1 MKIGI
6 DCLEIKP
13 DYAGGINTYLEGL
26 LSGFNSVDRNQT
38 NFIIFCSQKNKYF
51 FEPLAKEYNF
61 NLIKVKYY
69 NKNIYY
75 LFILIP
81 IIFNSRRLLR
91 IFTNLYCQIFK
102 VNETFE
108 INCNLIYVATT
119 VLNSYN
125 LKIPT
130 MLSMHDIQ
138 HVHFPEF
145 FSKLRIR
152 VRTLRFYNS
161 ALASTRI
168 QASSNFIKNDLL
180 KHFIFLKSERVKVIT
195 EGVNLDEF
203 SESKSI
209 NVKDKFSLPEKFIF
223 YPATLWKHKN
233 HISVLKALKIIEETK
248 GIKIPLILTGGKNSA
263 YNDVMSF
270 IKENEM
276 SYVRYL
282 GKVSWRELI
291 SLYKNAYL
299 LVTAVLYESSS
310 LPILE
315 AAASNLPIIASRT
328 PPNVE
333 MGKVLKLNLF
343 DPNDTNDLVINLINC
358 WDNLD
363 VKAQSDFN
371 LKKIKLYSWNNIA
384 SEFVKDF
391 DLLLSNNKC

>member
-13 DYAGGINTYLEGL
+13 DYAGGINTYLKGL
-26 LSGFNSVDRNQT
+26 LNGFNFADRNQT
-38 NFIIFCSQKNKYF
+38 NFIIFCSPKNKHF
-51 FEPLAKEYNF
+51 FEPLAKKYNF
-61 NLIKVKYY
+61 RLITVKYY
-69 NKNIYY
+69 NKNIYN
-75 LFILIP
+75 LFLLIP
-81 IIFNSRRLLR
+81 MFFNSRRLLR

-102 VNETFE
+102 VNKTFE
-108 INCNLIYVATT
+108 KNCNLIYVATT
-119 VLNSYN
+119 VLNTYN

-145 FSKLRIR
+145 FSKIRIR
-152 VRTLRFYNS
+152 IRTLRFYNS

-168 QASSNFIKNDLL
+168 QASSNFIKKDLL
-180 KHFIFLKSERVKVIT
+180 QHFSFLNSERVKVIT
-195 EGVNLDEF
+195 EGVNLNEF

-233 HISVLKALKIIEETK
+233 HILILKALKIIEETK
-248 GIKIPLILTGGKNSA
+248 GIQIPLILTGGKNSA
-263 YNDVMSF
+263 HNDLMSF

-276 SYVRYL
+276 SYVQYL
-282 GKVSWRELI
+282 GKVSWEELI
-291 SLYKNAYL
+291 ALYKNAYFL
-299 LVTAVLYESSS
+299 IIAVLYESSS

-315 AAASNLPIIASRT
+315 AAASNLPIIASKT

-333 MGKVLKLNLF
+333 MGKVLRLNLF
-343 DPNDTNDLVINLINC
+343 DPNDINDLVMNLINC

-363 VKAQSDFN
+363 VKSQKEFN
-371 LKKIKLYSWNNIA
+371 IKKIELYSWNNIA
-384 SEFVKDF
+384 SQFLNDF
-391 DLLLSNNKC
+391 ELLLNNNKC